1 MPDRRHTLDDLASTL
16 GLSAN
21 TVSRAL
27 RGKDGVGESTRQ
39 RVLDE
44 AARVGYST
52 PRASATAPHLDAV
65 ALCIPSLTRPLRLRS
80 RGCDRDRGCAPQGAR
95 SKSSRPTRTRARRRR
110 SPSISCS
117 PGPEG
122 SSASRCTPRARAG
135 SG

>member
-1 MPDRRHTLDDLASTL
+1 MERSDMPDRRHTLDDLASTL

-65 ALCIPSLTRPLRLRS
+65 ALCIPSLTHP
-80 RGCDRDRGCAPQGAR
+80 DRTSVVQGKGAR
-95 SKSSRPTRTRARRRR
+95 LGRAR
-110 SPSISCS
+110 
-117 PGPEG
+117 GH
-122 SSASRCTPRARAG
+122 
-135 SG
+135 